1 MSEGCLAKGGGV
13 PEGLPDMAQAF
24 QYQPTRNIRNRRFT
38 TIIDEDTAGWYA
50 GLVTS
55 ETTDA
60 IGHITIRVR
69 FPPPDTCPYE
79 FVLKKGVLSSVSKK
93 LRWRYDESND
103 EHDLLNRGI

>member
-1 MSEGCLAKGGGV
+1 MTGAIIEVYYPVGKIPG
-13 PEGLPDMAQAF
+13 
-24 QYQPTRNIRNRRFT
+24 YQPTRNIRNRRFT